1 MKNPKLST
9 SLAAIALTLGMAV
22 TTAGAIQAASPA
34 SSTAT
39 VVNPMTDLVNALATK
54 FNLKASDVQQVFDE
68 QHAQMEAQLQQ
79 KFVDRL
85 AQAVKDGKL
94 TQDQAD
100 KITAKLAELKTQ
112 RETNKE
118 TFANQT
124 PEERRASMKEEMTA
138 LQQWAKDN
146 NVPMEYLKFTMDF
159 HGKGPGHFRH
169 GMSPHS
175 K

>member
-1 MKNPKLST
+1 MKKPQLST
-9 SLAAIALTLGMAV
+9 SLAALALTLGIVV
-22 TTAGAIQAASPA
+22 TTAGVIQAASPA

-39 VVNPMTDLVNALATK
+39 VINPMTDLVNALATK

-68 QHAQMEAQLQQ
+68 QHAQMEARFQQ
-79 KFVDRL
+79 KLSDRL

-94 TQDQAD
+94 TQEQAD

-112 RETNKE
+112 RENNKE
-118 TFANQT
+118 TFVNKTQKERQT
-124 PEERRASMKEEMTA
+124 LMKEEMTS

-146 NVPMEYLKFTMDF
+146 NIPMEYLKFTMEF
-159 HGKGPGHFRH
+159 HGKGPGHFQR
-169 GMSPHS
+169 GMIPQG